1 MVDAKQVRFIIGVIG
16 NVISFGLFAA
26 PAKTFW
32 RIFKKKSVEE
42 FSYVPYVATVMNC
55 MLWVFYGLPV
65 VHKDSYLVST
75 INGVGLV
82 IELFYVGVYLMYCGN
97 KQNYRKK
104 ILFYLL
110 GEVVSV
116 AIIVLITLF
125 VIKNDFIKQT
135 FVGVICDIFNIAM
148 YASPS
153 LAIITVVKTKS
164 VEYMPFL
171 LSLVC
176 FVNAGIWTS
185 YSLIFKIDYYVL
197 ASNGIGTLL
206 ALSQLIVYFMYYK
219 STPKK
224 EKTVKP
230 SEVEISATN
239 RV

>member
-1 MVDAKQVRFIIGVIG
+1 MVDAQQVRFIIGVIG

-65 VHKDSYLVST
+65 VHKDSILVST

-82 IELFYVGVYLMYCGN
+82 IELFYVGIYLLYCGH
-97 KQNYRKK
+97 KK
-104 ILFYLL
+104 NARRNIVSFLAL
-110 GEVVSV
+110 EVVAV
-116 AIIVLITLF
+116 AGIVLVTLF
-125 VIKNDFIKQT
+125 AIKNEFAKQT
-135 FVGVICDIFNIAM
+135 FVGVICDVFNIAM
-148 YASPS
+148 YGAPS
-153 LAIITVVKTKS
+153 LAIAKVVKTKS

-176 FVNAGIWTS
+176 FVNAAIWTS
-185 YSLIFKIDYYVL
+185 YSLIYKIDIYVL
-197 ASNGIGTLL
+197 ASNGMGTLL

-219 STPKK
+219 STPK
-224 EKTVKP
+224 EKKP
-230 SEVEISATN
+230 SEVEISASGTD

>member
-1 MVDAKQVRFIIGVIG
+1 MVDAQQVRFIIGVIG

-65 VHKDSYLVST
+65 VHKDSILVST

-82 IELFYVGVYLMYCGN
+82 IELFYVGVYLLYCG
-97 KQNYRKK
+97 QKK
-104 ILFYLL
+104 NARRNIVSFLAL
-110 GEVVSV
+110 EVVAV
-116 AIIVLITLF
+116 VGIVLITLF
-125 VIKNDFIKQT
+125 AIKNEFAKQT
-135 FVGVICDIFNIAM
+135 FVGVICDVFNIAM
-148 YASPS
+148 YGAPS
-153 LAIITVVKTKS
+153 LAIAKVVKTKS

-176 FVNAGIWTS
+176 FVNAAIWTS
-185 YSLIFKIDYYVL
+185 YALIYKIDYYVL
-197 ASNGIGTLL
+197 ASNGMGTLL

-219 STPKK
+219 STPK
-224 EKTVKP
+224 EKKP
-230 SEVEISATN
+230 SEVEISASGTD

>member
-65 VHKDSYLVST
+65 VHKDSILVST

-82 IELFYVGVYLMYCGN
+82 IELFYVGVYLMYCGH
-97 KQNYRKK
+97 KK
-104 ILFYLL
+104 NHRRNILGFLAL
-110 GEVVSV
+110 EVILVV
-116 AIIVLITLF
+116 AIILITLF
-125 VIKNDFIKQT
+125 ALKGDFVKQT
-135 FVGVICDIFNIAM
+135 FVGVICDVFNIAM
-148 YASPS
+148 YGAPS
-153 LAIITVVKTKS
+153 LAIIKVVKTKS

-176 FVNAGIWTS
+176 FVNAGIWTT

-197 ASNGIGTLL
+197 ASNGIGTFL

-219 STPKK
+219 STPK

-230 SEVEISATN
+230 SEVEISATE

>member
-42 FSYVPYVATVMNC
+42 FSYVPYVATIMNC

-65 VHKDSYLVST
+65 VHKDSILVST

-82 IELFYVGVYLMYCGN
+82 IEIFYVALYLAYCGH
-97 KQNYRKK
+97 KK
-104 ILFYLL
+104 NARRNILGFLIL
-110 GEVVSV
+110 EVVAV
-116 AIIVLITLF
+116 AIIVLVTLF
-125 VIKNDFIKQT
+125 AIKNDFAKQT

-153 LAIITVVKTKS
+153 LAIFKVVRTKS
-164 VEYMPFL
+164 TEYMPFL

-176 FVNAGIWTS
+176 FVNAAIWTS
-185 YSLIFKIDYYVL
+185 YSLIFKIDIYVL

-219 STPKK
+219 STPKD
-224 EKTVKP
+224 KTVKP
-230 SEVEISATN
+230 SEVEISGTD